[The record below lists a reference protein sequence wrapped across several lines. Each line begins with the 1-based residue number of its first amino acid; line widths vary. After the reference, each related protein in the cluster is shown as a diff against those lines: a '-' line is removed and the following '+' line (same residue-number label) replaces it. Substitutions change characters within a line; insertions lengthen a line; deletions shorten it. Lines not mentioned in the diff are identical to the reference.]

1 MRGAPYRHI
10 GGMVIAD
17 HGPLALLAA
26 AELALFYAR
35 EGLEGVRHG
44 ERSTVSTCGERILAL
59 TAAVD
64 AAVEWRRAAGW
75 SDPFAADAPA
85 LGRWGQSP

>member
-1 MRGAPYRHI
+1 
-10 GGMVIAD
+10 MVIAD

-26 AELALFYAR
+26 AQLALFYLR
-35 EGLEGVRHG
+35 EGLDGARRG
-44 ERSTVSTCGERILAL
+44 EHAAASTCGERALAL

-75 SDPFAADAPA
+75 SDPFAADGLT
-85 LGRWGQSP
+85 LGGQGPRA